1 MWKRYLLRENART
14 RKRSSQLSSFIYS
27 IKENKEVPLI
37 SSYTLTLF
45 KEEHN
50 LP

>member
-1 MWKRYLLRENART
+1 MWKRYLLRENARI
-14 RKRSSQLSSFIYS
+14 RKRSSKLSTFIYS
-27 IKENKEVPLI
+27 IKENKEVPRI
-37 SSYTLTLF
+37 GCYTITLL